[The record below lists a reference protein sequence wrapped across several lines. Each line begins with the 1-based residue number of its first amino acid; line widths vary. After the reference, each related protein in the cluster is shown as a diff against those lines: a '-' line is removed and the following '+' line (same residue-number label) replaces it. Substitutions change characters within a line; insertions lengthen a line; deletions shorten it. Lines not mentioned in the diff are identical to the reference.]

1 MAARALIRADELR
14 RWARVARE
22 EGVTINGRVDPSGTV
37 TINISVASVNHGE
50 DGSDDFEARLNAF
63 ARK

>member
-22 EGVTINGRVDPSGTV
+22 EGVTINGRVDPSGAV
-37 TINISVASVNHGE
+37 TINISVASVSNGE
-50 DGSDDFEARLNAF
+50 YGSDDFEARLNAF
-63 ARK
+63 AGK